1 MDIFPL
7 RQLRV
12 PGAAASRMDRG
23 SSMGFVGSAPV
34 SQDEVRVSRGDFR
47 RRIGRH
53 AASLGIVGVLVLSLM
68 QALTAAGPA
77 AASGSNID
85 PNGVLKYGFDLNNEF
100 SNDFAP
106 ATEQN
111 DCSYTVTSNI
121 YQSMTTPGNT
131 AIGGGVAQSWTISN
145 NGSTVTFHIRPGLTF
160 SNGQPVTSADVAA
173 SLNHTKTSPLRSSLF
188 AIANIQTPDASTVV
202 VNLSKPTAGDF
213 LWAMTYVDGQIYPA
227 SAIASQ
233 SNQPIGSGPYTLKS
247 YRQGS
252 SIVLIKN
259 PKYWDSKSYP
269 LGGVNFTQ
277 VTQGPEAATALTSG
291 AVDMIQVEPENYPQL
306 KGDPNVGISVAK
318 SYDYMAIELRQN
330 TGPFANEKVRAALE
344 YAVDRPA
351 VNKVVFDGLG
361 EPAYQAVP
369 AWSPGYSRSLGTSD
383 AYNASKAKAMLK
395 AAGYP
400 NGVSFTLIIPSGDA
414 TFARAA
420 ALLQQELAAAG
431 FKANLQQIPGA
442 DFLTDVYIKKQ
453 GDALLSEELTNGAD
467 ITNSFEALFE
477 PSGFPANALG
487 SVNQQLTPLIVQA
500 NSSLNASVQGPLM
513 QKIDKTVIQQGL
525 LVPVVFMPSIVAYN
539 KNRVGGH
546 VVAPIGQCR
555 SNLAGVYIKK

>member
-1 MDIFPL
+1 MAFDGVEQAGREKMGAKRRLLP
-7 RQLRV
+7 RQ
-12 PGAAASRMDRG
+12 M
-23 SSMGFVGSAPV
+23 
-34 SQDEVRVSRGDFR
+34 
-47 RRIGRH
+47 GRH
-53 AASLGIVGVLVLSLM
+53 AVALGITGVLVLSLA
-68 QALTAAGPA
+68 QALSAGGPA
-77 AASGSNID
+77 AASSSNID

-111 DCSYTVTSNI
+111 DCSYTVTSNV

-131 AIGGGVAQSWTISN
+131 AVGGGVAQSWTISN
-145 NGSTVTFHIRPGLTF
+145 NGSTVTFHIRPGLAF

-188 AIANIQTPDASTVV
+188 DIANIQTPDPSTVV

-227 SAIASQ
+227 NAISSQ
-233 SNQPIGSGPYTLKS
+233 STQPVGAGPYTLKS

-252 SIVLIKN
+252 SIVLAKN
-259 PKYWDSKSYP
+259 PKYWNAKAYP

-306 KGDPNVGISVAK
+306 KGDSNIGISVGK

-330 TGPFANEKVRAALE
+330 TGPFANQQVRAALE

-351 VNKVVFDGLG
+351 LNKVVFDGLG

-369 AWSPGYSRSLGTSD
+369 SWSPGYSKSLGTAD
-383 AYNASKAKAMLK
+383 AYKPSKAKAMLK
-395 AAGYP
+395 AAGFP

-500 NSSLNASVQGPLM
+500 NASLSPSLQGPLM
-513 QKIDKTVIQQGL
+513 QQIDKTVIQQGL
-525 LVPVVFMPSIVAYN
+525 LVPVVFMPSIIAYN

-555 SNLAGVYIKK
+555 SNLAGIYIKK